1 MPDPQATATAKQLL
15 QMITTG
21 TAPATPIPDSVGG
34 NFPPVKT
41 GLDYVNSLYPNEIE
55 FYAAALEL
63 VNGDGLT
70 EQFFSFPVMFK
81 TYRENK
87 VSNTAIEKTMA
98 GVVITANPTF
108 VPFDI
113 FMTGNFGRKFK
124 KNPLT
129 ANANTSNPST
139 AASSSDFQH
148 QTLQSTTVTAKIPV
162 FSTEYKTGYGCY
174 KILER
179 MMIKSQKQDSNYNPY
194 QLFFYN
200 LALNSNYL
208 VEVLSI
214 EPSQNR
220 DSSNM
225 IWEYNLHLKA
235 VALASSVKKNYKT
248 SLKTLTNYNNLTQE
262 TVFQA
267 NEIEQYKQ
275 DRLQVDLQ
283 PSIVDSV
290 LQSLSK
296 NTAYS
301 LQRQQIN
308 GINSLL
314 QLAANPTNNGALSL
328 LQGQGILRRF

>member
-1 MPDPQATATAKQLL
+1 
-15 QMITTG
+15 
-21 TAPATPIPDSVGG
+21 
-34 NFPPVKT
+34 
-41 GLDYVNSLYPNEIE
+41 VNILYQKEIE
-55 FYAAALEL
+55 YYAAALEL
-63 VNGDGLT
+63 INGDGIT
-70 EQFFSFPVMFK
+70 EEFFSFPIMFK

-87 VSNTAIEKTMA
+87 ISNTAVEKTMA

-124 KNPLT
+124 KI
-129 ANANTSNPST
+129 NTETPGGQPIVPTSR
-139 AASSSDFQH
+139 AA
-148 QTLQSTTVTAKIPV
+148 VPVVVPV

-179 MMIKSQKQDSNYNPY
+179 IAIKSTKQDNNYLPY

-208 VEVLSI
+208 VEVMSI

-235 VALASSVKKNYKT
+235 VALASTVKKTYKS
-248 SLKTLTNYNNLTQE
+248 SLKTLANYNNLTQD

-267 NEIEQYKQ
+267 NQIEQYKQ
-275 DRLQVDLQ
+275 DRLLVDLQ
-283 PSIVDSV
+283 PSIVDTTMLAV
-290 LQSLSK
+290 
-296 NTAYS
+296 NRNAAYS
-301 LQRQQIN
+301 LQSQQVSA
-308 GINSLL
+308 INSLI
-314 QLAANPTNNGALSL
+314 QLAANPNNNGALALPPSA
-328 LQGQGILRRF
+328 GILNRY